1 MEEKILGS
9 QEINAAPAP
18 ATGTAP
24 APAEAPKIGGIQTTP
39 MPTAG
44 VDMNFYANSN
54 PANRIFAGQ
63 STGAEAADPWNK
75 ASDTIS
81 QISNNSLNDIQKNH
95 IDTIGTERGGQQ
107 STNVAG
113 IGDTYMTGRYS
124 SPAVANLV
132 SAFRTTAAQNALSSE
147 LENEKQRLTKEAQ
160 KAYKER
166 QKRDRA
172 RAEAAA
178 RQAAAAQ
185 QAAAQQ
191 EMARKMGGM
200 GNVQGEATTAA
211 GQGVQ
216 AGSDLKNDM
225 ANGFVRFNAQTG
237 KYENTGKGGHDYA
250 AKYNGL
256 LLSPTEYVMN
266 NLFTHNKDKTLNDAN
281 NNAYAARF
289 KNNPIGTAAGM
300 AADIYTAPLRA
311 AGSTIGRLFSGKGW

>member
-9 QEINAAPAP
+9 QEINATPAP

-24 APAEAPKIGGIQTTP
+24 APAETPKIGGIQTTP

-178 RQAAAAQ
+178 Q

-200 GNVQGEATTAA
+200 GNVQGEATTPA
-211 GQGVQ
+211 GQVMRGLNVDGS
-216 AGSDLKNDM
+216 GSDVATLLYK
-225 ANGFVRFNAQTG
+225 GWVRLNPQTG
-237 KYENTGKGGHDYA
+237 KYENVAPFKPSDGKDYANILNQRLGIGADVPNRPKGTAFINDYA
-250 AKYNGL
+250 A
-256 LLSPTEYVMN
+256 
-266 NLFTHNKDKTLNDAN
+266 AN
-281 NNAYAARF
+281 
-289 KNNPIGTAAGM
+289 T
-300 AADIYTAPLRA
+300 T
-311 AGSTIGRLFSGKGW
+311 GKKLGDWAKMP

>member
-9 QEINAAPAP
+9 QEINTTPAP
-18 ATGTAP
+18 ATGTTP
-24 APAEAPKIGGIQTTP
+24 APAETPKIGGIQTTP

-200 GNVQGEATTAA
+200 GTVNGEKATPA
-211 GQGVQ
+211 GQSARYENIDGNP
-216 AGSDLKNDM
+216 NDV
-225 ANGFVRFNAQTG
+225 ASLLSKGWVRLNTQTG
-237 KYENTGKGGHDYA
+237 KYENVAPFQPGKDYA
-250 AKYNGL
+250 SILNQRLGIGAN
-256 LLSPTEYVMN
+256 VN
-266 NLFTHNKDKTLNDAN
+266 NRPAGVAFINNYANARGKASND
-281 NNAYAARF
+281 RE
-289 KNNPIGTAAGM
+289 AAGG
-300 AADIYTAPLRA
+300 
-311 AGSTIGRLFSGKGW
+311 GSGGGW

>member
-9 QEINAAPAP
+9 QEINATPAP

-24 APAEAPKIGGIQTTP
+24 APAETPKIGGIQTTP

-185 QAAAQQ
+185 QAQQ
-191 EMARKMGGM
+191 EAIAHKMGGM
-200 GNVQGEATTAA
+200 GTVNGEKAIPA
-211 GQGVQ
+211 GQSARYENIDGNP
-216 AGSDLKNDM
+216 NDV
-225 ANGFVRFNAQTG
+225 ASLLSKGWVRLNTQTG
-237 KYENTGKGGHDYA
+237 KYENVAPFQPGKDYA
-250 AKYNGL
+250 SILNQRLGIGAN
-256 LLSPTEYVMN
+256 VN
-266 NLFTHNKDKTLNDAN
+266 NRPAGVAFINNYAN
-281 NNAYAARF
+281 AR
-289 KNNPIGTAAGM
+289 
-300 AADIYTAPLRA
+300 
-311 AGSTIGRLFSGKGW
+311 

>member
-9 QEINAAPAP
+9 QEINATPAP
-18 ATGTAP
+18 ANGATP

-178 RQAAAAQ
+178 RAAAQ
-185 QAAAQQ
+185 AQQ
-191 EMARKMGGM
+191 QAEIARKVAGM

-216 AGSDLKNDM
+216 TNTNLKNDI
-225 ANGFVRFNAQTG
+225 ANGFVQFNSKTG
-237 KYENTGKGGHDYA
+237 KYENTGKGGQDYA
-250 AKYNGL
+250 AKYNNL
-256 LLSPTEYVMN
+256 LLSPTDYVMN
-266 NLFTHNKDKTLNDAN
+266 NLFTHNKDRTLNDAN
-281 NNAYAARF
+281 NHAYNERF
-289 KNNPIGTAAGM
+289 KKDPLGTAVQFG
-300 AADIYTAPLRA
+300 ADIYTAPLRA
-311 AGSTIGRLFSGKGW
+311 AGTTIGRLFSGKGF

>member
-9 QEINAAPAP
+9 QEINATPAP

-24 APAEAPKIGGIQTTP
+24 APAETPKIGGIQTTP

-185 QAAAQQ
+185 QAQQ
-191 EMARKMGGM
+191 EVIARKMGGM
-200 GNVQGEATTAA
+200 GTVNGEKAIPA
-211 GQGVQ
+211 GQSVRYENIDGNP
-216 AGSDLKNDM
+216 NDV
-225 ANGFVRFNAQTG
+225 ASLLSKGWVRLNTQTG
-237 KYENTGKGGHDYA
+237 KYENVAPFQPGKDYA
-250 AKYNGL
+250 SILNQRLGIGAN
-256 LLSPTEYVMN
+256 VN
-266 NLFTHNKDKTLNDAN
+266 NRPAGVAFINDYAN
-281 NNAYAARF
+281 ARG
-289 KNNPIGTAAGM
+289 KASNDREAAGG
-300 AADIYTAPLRA
+300 
-311 AGSTIGRLFSGKGW
+311 GSGGGW

>member
-9 QEINAAPAP
+9 QEINATPAP
-18 ATGTAP
+18 ANGATP
-24 APAEAPKIGGIQTTP
+24 APAETPKIGGIQTTP

-113 IGDTYMTGRYS
+113 MGDTYMTSRYS

-172 RAEAAA
+172 RAE
-178 RQAAAAQ
+178 AAAAQ

-289 KNNPIGTAAGM
+289 KNNPIGTAAGI

>member
-1 MEEKILGS
+1 MEEKVLGS
-9 QEINAAPAP
+9 QEIKPAEN
-18 ATGTAP
+18 TGTTDT
-24 APAEAPKIGGIQTTP
+24 PKIGGVQVNP
-39 MPTAG
+39 APTAG
-44 VDMNFYANSN
+44 VDMNFYSQGN
-54 PANRIFAGQ
+54 PADRIFAGK
-63 STGAEAADPWNK
+63 STGEQSADPWNK
-75 ASDTIS
+75 ASDTIA
-81 QISNNSLNDIQKNH
+81 QISNNGLTDIQQNH
-95 IDTIGTERGGQQ
+95 INTIGTERGGQQ
-107 STNVAG
+107 SLGVAG

-124 SPAVANLV
+124 SPMVANLV
-132 SAFRTTAAQNALSSE
+132 SSFRTTAAQNALSTE
-147 LENEKQRLTKEAQ
+147 LENDK
-160 KAYKER
+160 
-166 QKRDRA
+166 A

-178 RQAAAAQ
+178 
-185 QAAAQQ
+185 AAAQQ

-211 GQGVQ
+211 EQGVQ

-237 KYENTGKGGHDYA
+237 KYENTGKGRHDYA

-289 KNNPIGTAAGM
+289 KNNPIGTAVGM

>member
-9 QEINAAPAP
+9 QEINATPAP

-24 APAEAPKIGGIQTTP
+24 APAETPKIGGIQTTP

-178 RQAAAAQ
+178 Q

-200 GNVQGEATTAA
+200 GNVQGEATTPA
-211 GQGVQ
+211 GQVMRGLNVDGS
-216 AGSDLKNDM
+216 GSDVATLLYK
-225 ANGFVRFNAQTG
+225 GWVRLNPQTG
-237 KYENTGKGGHDYA
+237 KYENVAPFKPSDGKDYANILNQRLGIGADVPNRPKGTAFINDYA
-250 AKYNGL
+250 A
-256 LLSPTEYVMN
+256 
-266 NLFTHNKDKTLNDAN
+266 AN
-281 NNAYAARF
+281 
-289 KNNPIGTAAGM
+289 T
-300 AADIYTAPLRA
+300 T
-311 AGSTIGRLFSGKGW
+311 GKKLGDWVKMP

>member
-9 QEINAAPAP
+9 QEINATPAP
-18 ATGTAP
+18 ATGTTP

-178 RQAAAAQ
+178 Q

-191 EMARKMGGM
+191 EMARRMGGM
-200 GNVQGEATTAA
+200 GNVKGEATTAA
-211 GQGVQ
+211 GQRVRYANDDEASVALKYKEKMDNLSRSNKPEENVIPQLEEFRNGPITNAIPK
-216 AGSDLKNDM
+216 AGGS
-225 ANGFVRFNAQTG
+225 
-237 KYENTGKGGHDYA
+237 YEDPIPWLSWIWGG
-250 AKYNGL
+250 
-256 LLSPTEYVMN
+256 
-266 NLFTHNKDKTLNDAN
+266 NK
-281 NNAYAARF
+281 
-289 KNNPIGTAAGM
+289 
-300 AADIYTAPLRA
+300 
-311 AGSTIGRLFSGKGW
+311 

>member
-9 QEINAAPAP
+9 QEINA
-18 ATGTAP
+18 TP

-178 RQAAAAQ
+178 RQAAA
-185 QAAAQQ
+185 QQ

-200 GNVQGEATTAA
+200 ENVQGEGTTAA
-211 GQGVQ
+211 GQRVRYANDDEASVALKYKEKMDKLSQSNKPEENVIPQLEEFRNGPITNAVPK
-216 AGSDLKNDM
+216 AG
-225 ANGFVRFNAQTG
+225 G
-237 KYENTGKGGHDYA
+237 KYEDPIPWLSWIWGG
-250 AKYNGL
+250 
-256 LLSPTEYVMN
+256 
-266 NLFTHNKDKTLNDAN
+266 NK
-281 NNAYAARF
+281 
-289 KNNPIGTAAGM
+289 
-300 AADIYTAPLRA
+300 
-311 AGSTIGRLFSGKGW
+311 

>member
-9 QEINAAPAP
+9 QEINA
-18 ATGTAP
+18 TP

-54 PANRIFAGQ
+54 PANRISAGQ
-63 STGAEAADPWNK
+63 STAAEAADPWNK

-166 QKRDRA
+166 QKRDKA

-200 GNVQGEATTAA
+200 GNIQGEATTAA
-211 GQGVQ
+211 GQRGKIENVD
-216 AGSDLKNDM
+216 GN
-225 ANGFVRFNAQTG
+225 ANVASGWISSGRVRLNPQTG
-237 KYENTGKGGHDYA
+237 KYENVAPFTLDKDYAGILNSRLGIGADIKNRPNGTAFINDYA
-250 AKYNGL
+250 A
-256 LLSPTEYVMN
+256 
-266 NLFTHNKDKTLNDAN
+266 AN
-281 NNAYAARF
+281 
-289 KNNPIGTAAGM
+289 TA
-300 AADIYTAPLRA
+300 
-311 AGSTIGRLFSGKGW
+311 GKKLGDWVKIP

>member
-9 QEINAAPAP
+9 QEINTTPAP
-18 ATGTAP
+18 ATGTTP
-24 APAEAPKIGGIQTTP
+24 APAETPKIGGIQTTP

-132 SAFRTTAAQNALSSE
+132 SVFRTTAAQNALSSE

-200 GNVQGEATTAA
+200 GNVQGEATTPA
-211 GQGVQ
+211 GQVMRGLNVDGS
-216 AGSDLKNDM
+216 GSDVATLLYK
-225 ANGFVRFNAQTG
+225 GWVRLNPQTG
-237 KYENTGKGGHDYA
+237 KYENVAPFKPSDGKDYANILNQRLGIGADVPNRPKGTAFINDYA
-250 AKYNGL
+250 A
-256 LLSPTEYVMN
+256 
-266 NLFTHNKDKTLNDAN
+266 AN
-281 NNAYAARF
+281 
-289 KNNPIGTAAGM
+289 T
-300 AADIYTAPLRA
+300 T
-311 AGSTIGRLFSGKGW
+311 GKKLGDWVKMP

>member
-9 QEINAAPAP
+9 QEINATPAP

-166 QKRDRA
+166 QKRDKA
-172 RAEAAA
+172 RAE
-178 RQAAAAQ
+178 AAAAQ

-200 GNVQGEATTAA
+200 GNVQGEATTPA
-211 GQGVQ
+211 GQVMRGLNVDGS
-216 AGSDLKNDM
+216 GSDVATLLYK
-225 ANGFVRFNAQTG
+225 GWVRLNPQTG
-237 KYENTGKGGHDYA
+237 KYENVAPFKPSDGKDYANILNQRLGIGADVPNRPKGTAFINDYA
-250 AKYNGL
+250 A
-256 LLSPTEYVMN
+256 
-266 NLFTHNKDKTLNDAN
+266 AN
-281 NNAYAARF
+281 
-289 KNNPIGTAAGM
+289 T
-300 AADIYTAPLRA
+300 T
-311 AGSTIGRLFSGKGW
+311 GKKLGDWIKMP